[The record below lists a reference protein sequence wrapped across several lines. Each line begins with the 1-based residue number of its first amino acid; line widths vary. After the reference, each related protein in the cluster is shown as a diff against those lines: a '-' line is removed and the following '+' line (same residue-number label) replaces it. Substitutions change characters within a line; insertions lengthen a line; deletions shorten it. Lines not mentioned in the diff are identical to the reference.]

1 MSDDARNVADWTSDI
16 CRSGTVLNSSR
27 VASARSSRRSSR
39 SAIAPP
45 LKTSA
50 RDGSIRR
57 VLRQS
62 ASWWRG
68 AVPKKTA
75 LRQYLDTFFGGS
87 LARMMTALDAE
98 SSFSDDEVEALT
110 AEIERLRKERKRS

>member
-1 MSDDARNVADWTSDI
+1 
-16 CRSGTVLNSSR
+16 
-27 VASARSSRRSSR
+27 
-39 SAIAPP
+39 
-45 LKTSA
+45 
-50 RDGSIRR
+50 